1 MNDLNFLIGSE
12 LMDYIYV
19 NKKLKT
25 PIYKQ
30 ISNSITTAI
39 ENGLLSYNDK
49 LPTEKEICTT
59 FSISPTVVKMAY
71 EDLIFSG
78 KIKRIKGKGTYVTNR
93 FLFHTPLHEF
103 YQVDAYIDIQK
114 LPYQY
119 QDIMFD
125 YIDEDITAYRMLK
138 LNKGEHCYV
147 ILRLIKVNRNP
158 VMMQKIYLP
167 EKFFPKLHNKYEASN
182 RLYDLIEQKY
192 KHKIKHMNNTFS
204 PINASSDEALLL
216 KIQADDAVYFVRS
229 KIIDEKDQV
238 ISYVANYFP
247 GEFTEFEVM
256 VHAL

>member
-1 MNDLNFLIGSE
+1 
-12 LMDYIYV
+12 MDYIYV

-30 ISNSITTAI
+30 ISNSITKAI
-39 ENGLLSYNDK
+39 DEGVLSYNDK
-49 LPTEKEICTT
+49 LPTEKEICKT
-59 FSISPTVVKMAY
+59 FSISPTAVKMAY
-71 EDLIFSG
+71 EDLILNQ

-93 FLFHTPLHEF
+93 YLFHTPLHEF
-103 YQVDAYIDIQK
+103 YQVDTYINTKD
-114 LPYQY
+114 LTYQY

-138 LNKGEHCYV
+138 LTKGEHCYV
-147 ILRLIKVNRNP
+147 ILRLIKANRNP
-158 VMMQKIYLP
+158 VMLQKIYLP
-167 EKFFPKLHNKYEASN
+167 EKYFPKLQHKHEESN

-192 KHKIKHMNNTFS
+192 NHKIKNMNNTFS

-216 KIQADDAVYFVRS
+216 KIEVDDAIYFVRS
-229 KIIDEKDQV
+229 KIVDIKDQV
-238 ISYVANYFP
+238 VAYVANYFP

>member
-1 MNDLNFLIGSE
+1 
-12 LMDYIYV
+12 MDYIYV

-30 ISNSITTAI
+30 ISNSIVKAI
-39 ENGLLSYNDK
+39 ECGILTYNDK
-49 LPTEKEICTT
+49 LPTEKEICKT

-71 EDLIFSG
+71 EDLIAAQ

-93 FLFHTPLHEF
+93 FLFHSPLHEF
-103 YQVDAYIDIQK
+103 YQIDSYMTK
-114 LPYQY
+114 NHLTYQY

-125 YIDEDITAYRMLK
+125 YVDEDITAYRMLK
-138 LNKGEHCYV
+138 LSKGEHCYV
-147 ILRLIKVNRNP
+147 ILRLIKANGNP
-158 VMMQKIYLP
+158 VLMQKIYLP
-167 EKFFPKLHNKYEASN
+167 ERHFPKLQKKHEESN
-182 RLYDLIEQKY
+182 RLYDLVELKY

-216 KIQADDAVYFVRS
+216 KIDVDDAIYFVRT
-229 KIIDEKDQV
+229 KIIDDKDQ
-238 ISYVANYFP
+238 IIAYVANYFP